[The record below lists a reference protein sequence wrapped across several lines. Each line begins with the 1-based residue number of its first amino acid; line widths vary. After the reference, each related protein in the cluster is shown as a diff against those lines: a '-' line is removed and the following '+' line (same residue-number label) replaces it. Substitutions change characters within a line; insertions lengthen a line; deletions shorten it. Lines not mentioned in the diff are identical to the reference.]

1 MSSTDSSARV
11 RIDKWLWAARFFKTR
26 SLAAEALDRGRIRLN
41 GSEVKPSKEVQA
53 GDWLLVVNEGGEY
66 EIQVV
71 AVSETRGPARVAQQ
85 LYAESEASMAA
96 RQRETE
102 RRRLQP
108 EPEAQRQGRPS
119 KRDRRQIDRLRGA

>member
-119 KRDRRQIDRLRGA
+119 KRDRRQIDRLRSA